1 MKINKVVFYCLIVG
15 AMNCSGQI
23 RQETFRLDL
32 QSHGWHVDRGVL
44 NGSSL
49 PQTMDFSDD
58 GSLWVAFPTEAS
70 KALQTRD
77 QSSGYKGKILHLA
90 QTGSVL
96 AECST
101 EALQWEYLRL
111 FAQRTEGFTLD
122 AADKI
127 ITYDAHCKEMAQY
140 PTGMRTETAFSPN
153 RSLIYIRSRD
163 NNIRVLR
170 NGNLQELKAFNLP
183 EGVKRK
189 SVLFGDESVIYPIT
203 AQTKGCYQTQFTRM
217 DVKTGKDAPWTALE
231 CTRYN
236 LLGDGHII
244 YTSMKG
250 DSPLEITGE
259 GNVSSASYNPPKDAY
274 IDRGILDGSSP
285 VVSPQSLRVVEE
297 LIEAKGRHPSL
308 DMSGKFVGRD
318 IVLLDMHTGTAL
330 LTVKVP
336 LSTQVYA
343 YALSRDG
350 KRLAVLLDSQL
361 TVYQVP

>member
-1 MKINKVVFYCLIVG
+1 MRMNKIVFYSLFVSAMSCSAQVG
-15 AMNCSGQI
+15 
-23 RQETFRLDL
+23 QEAFRLDL

-49 PQTMDFSDD
+49 PQTMDFSGD

-70 KALQTRD
+70 KPLQTHD
-77 QSSGYKGKILHLA
+77 QSSGYVGKVLHLA

-96 AECST
+96 SECST
-101 EALQWEYLRL
+101 EATRWEYLRL

-122 AADKI
+122 AADKVT
-127 ITYDAHCKEMAQY
+127 TYDAHCKEMAQY
-140 PTGMRTETAFSPN
+140 PTGMQTETAFSPD
-153 RSLIYIRSRD
+153 RSLIYTRSRD
-163 NNIRVLR
+163 NSIHVLR
-170 NGNLQELKAFNLP
+170 NGNLQVLKAFNLP
-183 EGVKRK
+183 GGVNRK
-189 SVLFGDESVIYPIT
+189 PVLFGDEIVVFPIT
-203 AQTKGCYQTQFTRM
+203 VQTKGCYQTQFTRI
-217 DVKTGKDAPWTALE
+217 DVTTGKDAPWMTLE

-250 DSPLEITGE
+250 DSPLEMTGE

-274 IDRGILDGSSP
+274 IDRGVLDGRNP

-318 IVLLDMHTGTAL
+318 IVLLNMHTGTAL
-330 LTVKVP
+330 MTVKVP
-336 LSTQVYA
+336 LSTQAYA

-350 KRLAVLLDSQL
+350 KRLAVLLDSEL
-361 TVYQVP
+361 AVYQVP

>member
-1 MKINKVVFYCLIVG
+1 
-15 AMNCSGQI
+15 
-23 RQETFRLDL
+23 
-32 QSHGWHVDRGVL
+32 
-44 NGSSL
+44 
-49 PQTMDFSDD
+49 MDFSDD

-70 KALQTRD
+70 KVLKSRN
-77 QSSGYKGKILHLA
+77 QSSGYKGKILHLS
-90 QTGSVL
+90 QTGGVL
-96 AECST
+96 AECGT
-101 EALQWEYLRL
+101 EAMQWEYLRL
-111 FAQRTEGFTLD
+111 FAQRTDGFTLD

-127 ITYDAHCKEMAQY
+127 VTYDSHCKEMAQY
-140 PTGMRTETAFSPN
+140 PTGMQTETAFSPD

-163 NNIRVLR
+163 NNIHVLR
-170 NGNLQELKAFNLP
+170 NGNLQVLKAFDLP
-183 EGVKRK
+183 GGVNRK
-189 SVLFGDESVIYPIT
+189 SVLFGDESVVFPIT
-203 AQTKGCYQTQFTRM
+203 VQTKGCYQTQFTRM
-217 DVKTGKDAPWTALE
+217 DVKTGKNAPWTTLE

-244 YTSMKG
+244 YTSLKG
-250 DSPLEITGE
+250 DSPLQITGE
-259 GNVSSASYNPPKDAY
+259 GNVSSAAYKPPKDAY

-285 VVSPQSLRVVEE
+285 VVSPQTLRVVEE

-318 IVLLDMHTGTAL
+318 IVLLDMHTGAAL

-336 LSTQVYA
+336 LNTQVYP

>member
-1 MKINKVVFYCLIVG
+1 
-15 AMNCSGQI
+15 
-23 RQETFRLDL
+23 
-32 QSHGWHVDRGVL
+32 
-44 NGSSL
+44 
-49 PQTMDFSDD
+49 MDFSDD

-70 KALQTRD
+70 KALQTHD
-77 QSSGYKGKILHLA
+77 QSSGYTGKVLHLG

-96 AECST
+96 SECNT
-101 EALQWEYLRL
+101 GPMQWEYLRL
-111 FAQRTEGFTLD
+111 FARQTDGFTLD

-127 ITYDAHCKEMAQY
+127 VSYDSHCKEVAQY
-140 PTGMRTETAFSPN
+140 PTGMQTGTAFSPD
-153 RSLIYIRSRD
+153 RSLIYTRSRS
-163 NNIRVLR
+163 NNIHVLSS
-170 NGNLQELKAFNLP
+170 GNLQVLRAFDLP
-183 EGVKRK
+183 EGVNRK
-189 SVLFGDESVIYPIT
+189 PVLFGDRSVVFPIT
-203 AQTKGCYQTQFTRM
+203 VQTKGCYQTQFTRM
-217 DVKTGKDAPWTALE
+217 DVKTGKSEPWTTLE

-250 DSPLEITGE
+250 DSPLEITDG
-259 GNVSSASYNPPKDAY
+259 GGDSAATYKPPRDVY
-274 IDRGILDGSSP
+274 IDRGILDGSNP
-285 VVSPQSLRVVEE
+285 VESPQSLRVVEE

-343 YALSRDG
+343 YALTRDG